1 MKHSF
6 FKVANMSIQLSQND
20 NNKTTEHVASI
31 AKQKHVFR
39 NNQTCD
45 NEYKQKNQQVLPDYS
60 YSFNSALSHL
70 SKSQLQ
76 LVETYLDQII
86 EVNKT
91 INLTK
96 ISSIDKAR
104 ILHLEDSLSGLPELL
119 AAPDGLYADLGSG
132 GGFPGVPLAI
142 TSGRTTYLIDSVQK
156 KLNAVSQILYTLGL
170 SEKII
175 CKAIRIEDLALSMSK
190 SFSAL
195 SARALSSLP
204 SLLELAVPLLLIGGD
219 LICYKAHVDDEEL
232 YHSKKLKQL
241 LGMELYSDRS
251 FYLSDNETFRRILV
265 FKKVKE
271 PEITLP
277 RRVGLAQKR
286 PF

>member
-1 MKHSF
+1 
-6 FKVANMSIQLSQND
+6 MSIQPFQNS
-20 NNKTTEHVASI
+20 NNKTNEYT
-31 AKQKHVFR
+31 AKEKYELQ
-39 NNQTCD
+39 NNQTCGD
-45 NEYKQKNQQVLPDYS
+45 KHKQLNQQINQQASPSCTSNNVLPL
-60 YSFNSALSHL
+60 LSE
-70 SKSQLQ
+70 SQLQ
-76 LVETYLDQII
+76 LIETYLDQII

-96 ISSIDKAR
+96 ISSVDKAR
-104 ILHLEDSLSGLPELL
+104 ILHLEDSLSGLPELS

-156 KLNAVSQILYTLGL
+156 KLNAVNQVLHTLNL

-175 CKAIRIEDLALSMSK
+175 CKAIRIEDLALLMPR
-190 SFSAL
+190 SFSVL

-204 SLLELAVPLLLIGGD
+204 SLLELASPLLLIGGD
-219 LICYKAHVDDEEL
+219 LICYKAHIDNEEL
-232 YHSKKLKQL
+232 HHSKKLKQL
-241 LGMELYSDRS
+241 LGMELHSDRS

-271 PEITLP
+271 PEIKLP
-277 RRVGLAQKR
+277 RRVGAAQKR
-286 PF
+286 PL